1 MQRLLATL
9 LAAVLFV
16 PLSADAAQSTSTG
29 AAQAY
34 PSRPIR
40 FIISFGPGS
49 ASDALA
55 RIAGQELTQSLGQPV
70 VVLPKPGAD
79 GALSGMEIKRATP
92 DGYTFLFGSNSA
104 LAVVVGLRKEP
115 PYDPTKDFT
124 PVTYLGDNTFFIV
137 VHPSVPAKSIPELV
151 AYAKANPKALNYP
164 AGNTYALVATAMFAT
179 SNGIL
184 MHPIPYKS
192 EPDAIPDLLS
202 GRVQLL
208 FGTFTSVG
216 AHTKEGRL
224 RVLATTLNERSPLMP
239 DVPSL
244 PETGQPKL
252 PIGPWFGLVGPA
264 GLPRELVTRM
274 NNEMVAVLAKPTV
287 KELMLR
293 HGFMAKS
300 STPEALGAYI
310 KEQVAVWKTA
320 LKAAGVEPQ

>member
-1 MQRLLATL
+1 
-9 LAAVLFV
+9 
-16 PLSADAAQSTSTG
+16 
-29 AAQAY
+29 
-34 PSRPIR
+34 
-40 FIISFGPGS
+40 
-49 ASDALA
+49 
-55 RIAGQELTQSLGQPV
+55 
-70 VVLPKPGAD
+70 
-79 GALSGMEIKRATP
+79 
-92 DGYTFLFGSNSA
+92 
-104 LAVVVGLRKEP
+104 VVGLRKEP

-137 VHPSVPAKSIPELV
+137 VHPSVPAKSIAELV
-151 AYAKANPKALNYP
+151 AYAKANPKAVNYP

-216 AHTKEGRL
+216 AHAKEGKL

-239 DVPSL
+239 DVPSF
-244 PETGQPKL
+244 PETGQSKL

-264 GLPRELVTRM
+264 GLPRERVTRI
-274 NNEMVAVLAKPTV
+274 NREMVAVLAKPTV

-293 HGFMAKS
+293 HGFVAKS
-300 STPEALGAYI
+300 STPEVLGAYI

-320 LKAAGVEPQ
+320 LKAAGVEAQ

>member
-1 MQRLLATL
+1 MQKLIVALTT
-9 LAAVLFV
+9 AVLFLAHGV
-16 PLSADAAQSTSTG
+16 IH
-29 AAQAY
+29 AQAY
-34 PSRPIR
+34 PSKPIK

-55 RIAGQELTQSLGQPV
+55 RIAGQELSQSFGQPV

-79 GALSGMEIKRATP
+79 GALSGLELKRSTP

-115 PYDPTKDFT
+115 PYDPMKDFT
-124 PVTYLGDNTFFIV
+124 PITYLGDNTFFIV
-137 VHPSVPAKSIPELV
+137 VHPSVPGKSIADLV
-151 AYAKANPKALNYP
+151 AYAKANPKAVAYP
-164 AGNTYALVATAMFAT
+164 TGNTYALVATATFAT
-179 SNGIL
+179 SNGVL
-184 MHPIPYKS
+184 MHPVPYKS

-216 AHTKEGRL
+216 THVKDGKL
-224 RVLATTLNERSPLMP
+224 KVLATTLNERSPLMP
-239 DVPSL
+239 DVPTL
-244 PETGQPKL
+244 PEAGQPKL

-264 GLPRELVTRM
+264 GLPPAIVARM
-274 NNEMVAVLAKPTV
+274 NKEMVAVLAKPSV

-310 KEQVAVWKTA
+310 KEQVAVWKAA
-320 LKAAGVEPQ
+320 LKSAGVDPQ